1 MSRYFFKRFLWSIF
15 VLWGVTLLVFFAIH
29 LPGGGDPSMLY
40 LPLDVSREQL
50 DAFRHAMGFDQPVHI
65 QYFRWL
71 GRAVRG
77 DFGTSLRYSK
87 AVFPLILERMPATLE
102 LALAAQIFALV
113 LSFPLGVMA
122 AVNRNSIYDGLT
134 MLGALLGQSMPGF
147 WQGLMMILL
156 FGVVL
161 RILPISGREGPKH
174 LILPAITLGT
184 FFLARDTRLM
194 RSSMLEVLSQEYI
207 TTARSKGLNER
218 TIIWRHALKNAMIP
232 MVTMVGMDFGALLA
246 GTVVTETV
254 FAWPGVGRLIFMA
267 INQRDFPLIQAAVFL
282 IAVIFVATN
291 LLVDLSYTFLDPR
304 IRLTES

>member
-1 MSRYFFKRFLWSIF
+1 
-15 VLWGVTLLVFFAIH
+15 LLVFFAIH

-40 LPLDVSREQL
+40 LPLDVSREKL
-50 DAFRHAMGFDQPVHI
+50 DAFRHRMGFDQPVHI
-65 QYFRWL
+65 QYMRWL
-71 GRAVRG
+71 GRAVHG
-77 DFGTSLRYSK
+77 DFGTSLRYDK

-102 LALAAQIFALV
+102 LAVAAQIFALV
-113 LSFPLGVMA
+113 LALPLGVLA
-122 AVNRNSIYDGLT
+122 AVRRNSIYDGLT

-147 WQGLMMILL
+147 WLGLMLMLI

-161 RILPISGREGPKH
+161 RLLPISGREGLKS

-194 RSSMLEVLSQEYI
+194 RSSMLEVLGQEYV
-207 TTARSKGLNER
+207 TTARSKGLRES
-218 TIIWRHALKNAMIP
+218 TVLWKHALKNALIP
-232 MVTMVGMDFGALLA
+232 LVTMVGMDFGALLA

-291 LLVDLSYTFLDPR
+291 LLVDLSYAYLDPR
-304 IRLTES
+304 IKLAES